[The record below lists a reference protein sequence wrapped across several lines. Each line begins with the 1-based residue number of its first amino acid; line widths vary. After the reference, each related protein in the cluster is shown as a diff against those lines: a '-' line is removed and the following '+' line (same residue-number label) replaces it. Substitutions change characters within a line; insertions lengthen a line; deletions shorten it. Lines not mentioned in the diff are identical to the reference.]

1 MIKKDITDKL
11 NFEEKPALVIKGE
24 EIEVNSD
31 APAVLR
37 VMSLMSEKPG
47 PAEITSAYE
56 AMFSE
61 ESRRKL
67 EGLNISFKGLV
78 TVIKEAIHLIVG
90 ENDEGEA

>member
-1 MIKKDITDKL
+1 MVKKDITDKL

-24 EIEVNSD
+24 EIEVNGD

-37 VMSLMSEKPG
+37 VMSLMAKTPG

-56 AMFSE
+56 AMFPE
-61 ESRRKL
+61 ESRCKL
-67 EGLNISFKGLV
+67 EKLNISFKGLV
-78 TVIKEAIHLIVG
+78 TVINEAIRLIVG